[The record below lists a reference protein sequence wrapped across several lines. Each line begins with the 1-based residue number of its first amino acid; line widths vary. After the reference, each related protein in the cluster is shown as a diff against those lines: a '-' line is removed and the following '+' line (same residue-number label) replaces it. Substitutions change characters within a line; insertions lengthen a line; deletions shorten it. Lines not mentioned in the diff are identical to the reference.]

1 MSMKYKEVVK
11 RPHTLRQLTGMR
23 AEEFQEV
30 VEKIRPGFESLFTIF
45 LAREQRKLK
54 RPFAD

>member
-1 MSMKYKEVVK
+1 MRMNYKDLVK

-30 VEKIRPGFESLFTIF
+30 VEKIRPGWE
-45 LAREQRKLK
+45 KLGSVDIK
-54 RPFAD
+54 